1 MGEIRNAKITK
12 AELTMADYGCLLL
25 WLTVEG
31 NGWGVALGGFVLG
44 KGYLDAKEFE
54 GYAKGTEEIM
64 RVMDTVGV
72 DEFGDLEG
80 KYVRVEVG
88 RLGDRVT
95 KFGNIIKEKWF
106 DFNEFHKSENTN
118 KKVKHETN

>member
-1 MGEIRNAKITK
+1 MEN
-12 AELTMADYGCLLL
+12 YGCLTLQLL
-25 WLTVEG
+25 VEG
-31 NGWGVALGGFVLG
+31 NGWGVGLGGFVIG

-72 DEFGDLEG
+72 EKFTDLVG
-80 KYVRVEVG
+80 SYVRVEVG
-88 RLGDRVT
+88 GLGDRVT

-118 KKVKHETN
+118 EKEKRK